1 MINDRPNIAFIGTGL
16 MGAPMA
22 RCLLKAGFDVRVWN
36 RSAEKAEALR
46 NDGATIMASPAEAAQ
61 SADVVITM
69 LTAGAAVTEVLF
81 DMGTMRSAK
90 PGATFVDMSS
100 IAPSTARDI
109 AARLEEG
116 GYAALDAPVSGG
128 TKGANEATLA
138 IMVGGE
144 RDTFKAIEPVFEA
157 MGRATL
163 GRATYVGPPGSG
175 QLAKLANQAIVAI
188 TIGAVSEALLLVEAG
203 GAFPGAV
210 RNAIRGGF
218 AESCILEL
226 HGKRMLDRDWRPGG
240 ASVNQLKDLDNVL
253 DAAKEAGIT
262 LPLTQNVRD
271 RYHQMVHELGLE
283 GHDHSALLLQLES
296 INSPHRLGDRPD
308 QI

>member
-1 MINDRPNIAFIGTGL
+1 MSDDKLSIAFIGTGL

-22 RCLLKAGFDVRVWN
+22 RCLLKAGFPVMVWN
-36 RSAEKAEALR
+36 RSPEKAEVLAA
-46 NDGATIMASPAEAAQ
+46 DGAIVMASPAEAAAR
-61 SADVVITM
+61 ADVVITM
-69 LTAGAAVTEVLF
+69 LTAGDAVMDVLF
-81 DMGTMRSAK
+81 EMGVMRSAK

-109 AARLEEG
+109 AARLEDEG
-116 GYAALDAPVSGG
+116 FAALDAPVSGG
-128 TKGANEATLA
+128 TVGASEATLA

-144 RDTFKAIEPVFEA
+144 RDTFKAIEPVFKA
-157 MGRATL
+157 M
-163 GRATYVGPPGSG
+163 GRATYVGPQGSG

-188 TIGAVSEALLLVEAG
+188 TIGAVSEALLLAEAG
-203 GAFPGAV
+203 GAYPGAV

-226 HGKRMLDRDWRPGG
+226 HGKRMIDRDWRPGG
-240 ASVNQLKDLDNVL
+240 ASINQLKDLNNVL
-253 DAAKEAGIT
+253 EAAKEVGVT

-271 RYHQMVHELGLE
+271 RFHQMVHELGME
-283 GHDHSALLLQLES
+283 NHDHSALLLQLES

-308 QI
+308 KV

>member
-1 MINDRPNIAFIGTGL
+1 MAEESLNIAFIGTGL

-22 RCLLKAGFDVRVWN
+22 RSLLDAGFPVMVWN
-36 RSAEKAEALR
+36 RSREKAEALQEH
-46 NDGATIMASPAEAAQ
+46 GAKAMASPAEAA
-61 SADVVITM
+61 SRADVIITM

-109 AARLEEG
+109 AARLDDA

-128 TKGANEATLA
+128 TRGAEDASLA

-144 RDTFKAIEPVFEA
+144 RDTFKAIEPVFKA
-157 MGRATL
+157 MGRPTF
-163 GRATYVGPPGSG
+163 VGPAGSG

-188 TIGAVSEALLLVEAG
+188 TIGAVSEALLLAEAG
-203 GAFPGAV
+203 GAYPGAV

-226 HGKRMLDRDWRPGG
+226 HGKRMIDRDWRPGG
-240 ASVNQLKDLDNVL
+240 ASSNQLKDLDNVL
-253 DAAKEAGIT
+253 EAAKEAGVM

-271 RYHQMVHELGLE
+271 RYHEMVHELGME
-283 GHDHSALLLQLES
+283 NHDHSALLLQLES
-296 INSPHRLGDRPD
+296 INAPHRLGDRPD
-308 QI
+308 KV